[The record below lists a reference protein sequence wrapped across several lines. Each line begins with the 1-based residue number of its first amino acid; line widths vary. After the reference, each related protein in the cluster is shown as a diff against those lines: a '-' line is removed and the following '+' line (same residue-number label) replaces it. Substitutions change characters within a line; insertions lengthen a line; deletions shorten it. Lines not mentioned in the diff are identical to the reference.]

1 MKKVKINLSIVFA
14 CFCNF
19 IYSADTLDGNF
30 CEQSSKSFR
39 QMCVSNNDKSKFV
52 IKRTYNSPKEIC
64 TEIEFFKEPDEDL
77 VCEIFQLL
85 QYMDHVAFNETE
97 EFLDKLK
104 QTSRHKNDG
113 IDSCATGTSE
123 NSQKIVLQWLKH
135 MLDCE

>member
-1 MKKVKINLSIVFA
+1 MFA

-30 CEQSSKSFR
+30 CEQSPKSFR
-39 QMCVSNNDKSKFV
+39 QMCITNNDIREFT
-52 IKRTYNSPKEIC
+52 IKRTYYSPQKIF
-64 TEIEFFKEPDEDL
+64 TEIEFFKEPDEQL
-77 VCEIFQLL
+77 VGEIFQLL
-85 QYMDHVAFNETE
+85 QHMDHVALNETD

-104 QTSRHKNDG
+104 QASGHKNDG
-113 IDSCATGTSE
+113 IDSSVTGTSE